1 MAAIL
6 LLLPPLLGALA
17 PLDSLGGKSSP
28 EVASLAPELPGN
40 LVDSLPATPEPTE
53 TRPLGEGLEDPLPPA
68 RVVSTRLDSLVVI
81 PNGALE
87 GSKALT
93 PGDSLVYVWAEWTRD
108 HLLHNRTRPET
119 VERRLLFRR
128 GDAYDSL
135 RWAESERLLRQE
147 RFLADAKVR
156 TRVGPD
162 GRTST
167 TVETWDKWSTSVLTS
182 LNRSGGEVQWLLGV
196 SEANLLGSGRS
207 VGGYYQSTVLR
218 TSWNVGFLDNA
229 FLRQGHLL
237 SLNLSQAS
245 DGNTYALR
253 LGRPLS
259 SRFQDLAWM
268 FELDDATTSK
278 YVWGDAPLWHQ
289 LRREHPS
296 QRSSDWSGFPSGG
309 SVGPMTGADRET
321 FSAYPLA
328 VYQESRSVKARAWA
342 QKVWGSTILVGT
354 GPMLEHQF
362 DRLGTLALS
371 SSIPASLRQSIREDE
386 RWAALRD
393 GSPEI
398 DDRRIGW
405 MTTVRRDRWIRR
417 RNFNNLKWVED
428 IPVGWLAEANVVRS
442 VISRGED
449 RDATWSA
456 LSGRWSGLL
465 HDTYAVGSA
474 SWIRRFG
481 GESTHPDRQGLAWKA
496 ELRQLVSPTLQTLA
510 TASGDLV
517 SQAPPT
523 SQLTL
528 GEDNGLPGF
537 PAHTFAGTSRS
548 LFGSEVRWTPPVE
561 ALTIAPAL
569 AAFAGAGRIGD
580 KIRPLGSGE
589 WHYGA
594 GVGLRFGLTRSINS
608 VVNHISIARP
618 LGPEGGD
625 WNETASWMLSFG
637 SKTSL

>member
-6 LLLPPLLGALA
+6 LLLTPLLGALA
-17 PLDSLGGKSSP
+17 PIDSLDSK
-28 EVASLAPELPGN
+28 
-40 LVDSLPATPEPTE
+40 
-53 TRPLGEGLEDPLPPA
+53 
-68 RVVSTRLDSLVVI
+68 VSGSLDSLVLI
-81 PNGALE
+81 QNGALE
-87 GSKALT
+87 GSKSLT
-93 PGDSLVYVWAEWTRD
+93 QGDSLVYVWAEWTRD
-108 HLLHNRTRPET
+108 HILHNRTRPQT
-119 VERRLLFRR
+119 IERRLLFGR

-156 TRVGPD
+156 TLAGPD
-162 GRTST
+162 GRMSTS
-167 TVETWDKWSTSVLTS
+167 VETWDKWSTAVLTG
-182 LNRSGGEVQWLLGV
+182 LNRSGGEVQWLLGI
-196 SEANLLGSGRS
+196 SEANLLGTGRS
-207 VGGYYQSTVLR
+207 IGGYYQSTVLR
-218 TSWNVGFLDNA
+218 TSWNVGFHDNA
-229 FLRQGHLL
+229 FVRQGHIL
-237 SLNLSQAS
+237 SLNLSEAS

-259 SRFQDLAWM
+259 TRFQEVAWM
-268 FELDDATTSK
+268 FEVDDATTSK
-278 YVWGDAPLWHQ
+278 HVWGDAPLWHE
-289 LRREHPS
+289 LRREHPAM
-296 QRSSDWSGFPSGG
+296 RATDWSGRPSGT
-309 SVGPMTGADRET
+309 SVGSLEGKDRET
-321 FSAYPLA
+321 FSAYPLG
-328 VYQESRSVKARAWA
+328 VYQESRTLKARAWA

-354 GPMLEHQF
+354 GPVLEHHF
-362 DRLGTLALS
+362 DRLGPLALS
-371 SSIPASLRQSIREDE
+371 TSIPTSLRESIRNDE
-386 RWAALRD
+386 RWASLRE

-405 MTTVRRDRWIRR
+405 MTTLRRDRWIRR
-417 RNFNNLKWVED
+417 KNFNNLKWVED

-442 VISRGED
+442 VVSRGED
-449 RDATWSA
+449 RDANWST

-481 GESTHPDRQGLAWKA
+481 GESSHPDRQGLAWKA
-496 ELRQLVSPTLQTLA
+496 ELRQLVSPSLQTLA
-510 TASGDLV
+510 TASGDMV

-537 PAHTFAGTSRS
+537 PAHTFAGTSRN
-548 LFGSEVRWTPPVE
+548 LFGSEVRWTPPIE
-561 ALTIAPAL
+561 ALTAAPAL
-569 AAFAGAGRIGD
+569 AAFAGAGRVGD

-594 GVGLRFGLTRSINS
+594 GVGLRIGLTRSINS

-625 WNETASWMLSFG
+625 WNETGSWMLSFG